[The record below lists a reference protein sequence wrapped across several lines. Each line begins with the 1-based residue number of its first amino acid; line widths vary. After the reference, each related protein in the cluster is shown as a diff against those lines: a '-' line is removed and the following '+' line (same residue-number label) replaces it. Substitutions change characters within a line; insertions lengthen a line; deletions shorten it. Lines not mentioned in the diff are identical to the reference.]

1 MPLSYAASLKQLNI
15 HEIDKSVVAKQLGFT
30 PVSKRGGPL
39 KTTGRAYSQAVID
52 EVIRRGSE
60 QVGERQL
67 LVQSR
72 ATVAEGPRTQRTAT
86 SLIKSLDRYK
96 NVAKYLIETEGNQNL
111 YDLYQS
117 IIRERES
124 SNIRQAKYINLIFE
138 HNTQNKSRV
147 VALNND
153 DLGGEYGFQR
163 FQKLLD
169 DMESGRGT
177 RVTGREHTT
186 KKGVKIAEQ
195 TAGSDAINYNQY
207 KLLLNK
213 FIVTTHGYLAEG
225 SSADIVYD
233 CVGVVSETNCCGYE
247 CLRLCGIDIA
257 VKPEFFQDFT
267 NLLTYIKDNNL
278 PIRVI
283 SNTFAIRKTFS
294 FGEAS
299 YYTLDYRGQKI
310 SRPKY
315 LIQEEHTI
323 ITELFKPTIAYTHTL
338 IYDEHNCHIDLST
351 DKNPK
356 FKTNVYL
363 TPSYQVYFNDK
374 ILFTTKQILEST
386 APIATYLR
394 DGNKF
399 VFFDYETVI
408 DYKQSNCMRAYSLSI
423 LVVNNDELDLLAAAD
438 AKKDQ
443 LKIDAIRSV
452 FCKTFTGFD
461 CSQQFIKWI
470 RETEADCRYT
480 FVGFNNTNFDN
491 FILLDALLTSDDDC
505 LLEET
510 NVTNVFYNGSQLLNF
525 TLNGRHNTFDIHK
538 HLMCSLSANC
548 ESFKINCCAKKSFDH
563 HKAQLLYGEG
573 KLLEF
578 VNESPELKEYNEYDV
593 LATGVLFFK
602 YRKALSEIKC
612 TKEYA
617 PELHNIK
624 TVGSLIY
631 KVLVA
636 HTKKEKI
643 LFPQLNFKQYSD
655 LQRSK
660 IAGRVEMFNGI
671 QKVEERL
678 ASTDVCS
685 LYPYVMG
692 VLNCYY
698 PCGKLH
704 EVDSYQ
710 GDDELGFY
718 YCDIDQSSLKGRN
731 LPNIYAYKT
740 GMENKWDHTGV
751 IENYLLSN
759 VMIGLLLKFG
769 CKVVIRNGF
778 TFTERRK
785 SCEMFKFLL
794 DLMGAKNTQDDLK
807 KSKVPEEK
815 AKYNPALRETI
826 KLLANSISGKIIEG
840 LHTEKTVMVESAEAY
855 LKIKDKAKS
864 LNFIN
869 VIGDKLFLTYEMSAE
884 SMIKEQRPIYLG
896 VLVYD
901 YAKRYMYENSY
912 SKIGLDRLLYTDTD
926 ASKFRYADMA
936 RWRDWIQTENVIVPH
951 WPEVELVDPRYKNH
965 LIYDTKSKVFGSFED
980 ELEDCLGDKYTFYC
994 LEKKSWF
1001 YGWSTG
1007 DKEDHKYRFKGI
1019 NGGTQVLSD
1028 ESFIKTKIV
1037 MKDGVPTPKKY
1048 LGGEEGEA
1056 DEAFEER
1063 LHNFFAEN
1071 KGNSLDHKAEKFF
1084 EQLYKD
1090 GSAYVLCSSFRKIV
1104 KNAARNVEL
1113 DQTGKYNQL
1122 VNKIQVNVMMKKIT
1136 LKR

>member
-1 MPLSYAASLKQLNI
+1 LK
-15 HEIDKSVVAKQLGFT
+15 
-30 PVSKRGGPL
+30 
-39 KTTGRAYSQAVID
+39 
-52 EVIRRGSE
+52 
-60 QVGERQL
+60 
-67 LVQSR
+67 
-72 ATVAEGPRTQRTAT
+72 
-86 SLIKSLDRYK
+86 
-96 NVAKYLIETEGNQNL
+96 
-111 YDLYQS
+111 DL
-117 IIRERES
+117 
-124 SNIRQAKYINLIFE
+124 
-138 HNTQNKSRV
+138 
-147 VALNND
+147 
-153 DLGGEYGFQR
+153 
-163 FQKLLD
+163 
-169 DMESGRGT
+169 
-177 RVTGREHTT
+177 
-186 KKGVKIAEQ
+186 
-195 TAGSDAINYNQY
+195 
-207 KLLLNK
+207 
-213 FIVTTHGYLAEG
+213 
-225 SSADIVYD
+225 
-233 CVGVVSETNCCGYE
+233 
-247 CLRLCGIDIA
+247 
-257 VKPEFFQDFT
+257 
-267 NLLTYIKDNNL
+267 
-278 PIRVI
+278 
-283 SNTFAIRKTFS
+283 
-294 FGEAS
+294 
-299 YYTLDYRGQKI
+299 
-310 SRPKY
+310 
-315 LIQEEHTI
+315 
-323 ITELFKPTIAYTHTL
+323 
-338 IYDEHNCHIDLST
+338 
-351 DKNPK
+351 
-356 FKTNVYL
+356 
-363 TPSYQVYFNDK
+363 
-374 ILFTTKQILEST
+374 
-386 APIATYLR
+386 
-394 DGNKF
+394 NKF

-423 LVVNNDELDLLAAAD
+423 LVLNDDQLESLAHNDETKNQENVNISRLNN
-438 AKKDQ
+438 
-443 LKIDAIRSV
+443 
-452 FCKTFTGFD
+452 CKTFTGFD

-470 RETEADCRYT
+470 RDNEADCRFT

-491 FILLDALLTSDDDC
+491 FILLDALLTRDDDC
-505 LLEET
+505 LLEES

-538 HLMCSLSANC
+538 HLMGSLLNNC
-548 ESFKINCCAKKSFDH
+548 DSFKINCCTKKSFDH

-578 VNESPELKEYNEYDV
+578 VENSPELKEYNEYDV
-593 LATGVLFFK
+593 LATAVLFFK
-602 YRKALSEIKC
+602 YRKALEEISC

-617 PELHNIK
+617 KELHNIK

-671 QKVEERL
+671 QKVLERL

-685 LYPYVMG
+685 LYPYVMAI
-692 VLNCYY
+692 LNCFY
-698 PCGKLH
+698 PCGKLV
-704 EVDSYQ
+704 EVDSYK

-718 YCDIDQSSLKGRN
+718 YCDIDQSCLKGKN

-740 GMENKWDHTGV
+740 GMENKWDHSGV

-769 CKVVIRNGF
+769 CKVTIRNGF

-840 LHTEKTVMVESAEAY
+840 LHTEKTVMVESAETY

-869 VIGDKLFLTYEMSAE
+869 VIGDKLFLTYEVSAE

-936 RWRDWIQTENVIVPH
+936 RWRDWIEKENVIVPH
-951 WPEVELVDPRYKNH
+951 WPEVELVDKRYKTH
-965 LIYDTKSKVFGSFED
+965 LIYDPKSKVFGSFED
-980 ELEDCLGDKYTFYC
+980 ELEDCVGDKYTFYC

-1001 YGWSTG
+1001 YGWGTES
-1007 DKEDHKYRFKGI
+1007 KKDHKYRFKGI

-1048 LGGEEGEA
+1048 LGGEEGEPE
-1056 DEAFEER
+1056 EAFEER

-1071 KGNSLDHKAEKFF
+1071 KANSLDHKAEEFF
-1084 EQLYKD
+1084 EQLHKD

-1113 DQTGKYNQL
+1113 DQAGKYNQL